1 MDYSFENEQQV
12 AFLRLQREGKSIF
25 LTGKAGTGK
34 TTLLKHLITTLRTQG
49 KKVVIVAPTG
59 IAALQAGGMTIHRFF
74 RLDTKILMPE
84 DRNIDALKDNR
95 LETLKAMDILLIDEV
110 SMVRCDLLDA
120 VDTCMRRSLQDER
133 PFGGKQVIMVGDIF
147 QIPPVVKKED
157 VEILATS
164 YKKSFFFFD
173 SLVYQRVQPAII
185 ELQEVYRQTDKEFM
199 SILDAIRVAEQTPAH
214 LNIINQ
220 RYDQNLM
227 LQSDIIEL
235 TTRNDLAEQRN
246 QQELAKITEPVRTF
260 VAVIE
265 GKFEESMYPT
275 DKVLNLKIGAQVMF
289 IRNHQQGKWANG
301 TIGTVQ
307 DFVEVP
313 VEQDEDAE
321 TDFLQDVENEVAE
334 ILIKVLLENGETVF
348 VSTHSWEKTE
358 YEFDKEKQEITEKVV
373 ARFEQYPLKL
383 AWAITIH
390 KSQGL
395 TFEKVCLN
403 FGRGA
408 FAAGQTYVALSRC
421 KTLEGLQLR
430 TRIFNS
436 DIIVDKA
443 VLHYYKEHFK

>member
-1 MDYSFENEQQV
+1 
-12 AFLRLQREGKSIF
+12 
-25 LTGKAGTGK
+25 
-34 TTLLKHLITTLRTQG
+34 
-49 KKVVIVAPTG
+49 
-59 IAALQAGGMTIHRFF
+59 
-74 RLDTKILMPE
+74 
-84 DRNIDALKDNR
+84 
-95 LETLKAMDILLIDEV
+95 
-110 SMVRCDLLDA
+110 
-120 VDTCMRRSLQDER
+120 
-133 PFGGKQVIMVGDIF
+133 
-147 QIPPVVKKED
+147 
-157 VEILATS
+157 
-164 YKKSFFFFD
+164 
-173 SLVYQRVQPAII
+173 VQPTII

-199 SILDAIRVAEQTPAH
+199 SILDAVRLAEQTPAQ

-220 RYDQNLM
+220 RYDQNLT
-227 LQSDIIEL
+227 LHSDIIEL

-246 QQELAKITEPVRTF
+246 QQELAKIKEPARTF

-313 VEQDEDAE
+313 VEQDEEDEE
-321 TDFLQDVENEVAE
+321 TDFLQDMENEVAE
-334 ILIKVLLENGETVF
+334 IVIKVLLENGETVF
-348 VSTHSWEKTE
+348 VNTYSWEKTE
-358 YEFDKEKQEITEKVV
+358 YEFDKTKEEIVEKVV

-395 TFEKVCLN
+395 TFERVCLN

-443 VLHYYKEHFK
+443 VVRYYKENF